1 MDYYEMTT
9 EKDDNDIILKK
20 NAIEKDDSGNIII
33 NGKILIDN
41 QEFDGL
47 VIYSYEII
55 PNNYHDLIQMNES
68 NKITI
73 KLFNVRA
80 KGIDGEFRA
89 RLNIDMGSTHNHF
102 LLVKNGWIPCIFMKK
117 NTLLFADRN
126 VISKIQYRYFLNKKK
141 DTTYDYFDSM
151 FLPRNQLTIDLTL
164 WSLEANEKR
173 IPSADIID
181 NQLII
186 AKNILK
192 LALPDIA
199 ISEYPNGNKYYHELS
214 NYLKNIIEK
223 RMNFLIKVAPTINRN
238 FTEKTR
244 DTIVEKIFLLA
255 DEFKLKRA
263 DIAVVLVFLRVN
275 LVKPEGEK
283 SNLATE
289 VIKESQTYGLN
300 EAYNTACDLSAIELL
315 VNMIRKSEKEN
326 SPYNIAFLSED
337 KGLIKLGSLVMN
349 YKNDKTDG
357 KNVTISSS
365 FPRDIFANDTKF
377 AELISRYIVPS
388 E

>member
-1 MDYYEMTT
+1 MTT

-126 VISKIQYRYFLNKKK
+126 VISKIQYRYF
-141 DTTYDYFDSM
+141 
-151 FLPRNQLTIDLTL
+151 
-164 WSLEANEKR
+164 
-173 IPSADIID
+173 
-181 NQLII
+181 
-186 AKNILK
+186 
-192 LALPDIA
+192 
-199 ISEYPNGNKYYHELS
+199 
-214 NYLKNIIEK
+214 
-223 RMNFLIKVAPTINRN
+223 
-238 FTEKTR
+238 
-244 DTIVEKIFLLA
+244 
-255 DEFKLKRA
+255 
-263 DIAVVLVFLRVN
+263 
-275 LVKPEGEK
+275 
-283 SNLATE
+283 
-289 VIKESQTYGLN
+289 
-300 EAYNTACDLSAIELL
+300 
-315 VNMIRKSEKEN
+315 
-326 SPYNIAFLSED
+326 
-337 KGLIKLGSLVMN
+337 
-349 YKNDKTDG
+349 
-357 KNVTISSS
+357 
-365 FPRDIFANDTKF
+365 
-377 AELISRYIVPS
+377 
-388 E
+388 